1 MARAPAS
8 ASISA
13 EMSPVLAP
21 DTLGWQ
27 SCAPTAIVFEPR
39 ALSAKPAIRVAGG
52 QTRRSAL
59 AARSEAPAN
68 MASNSTNEDF
78 RPFIFQLPAISGRIA
93 SLISQFPLAGFGQAC
108 AIRAQRPLPDAAHGT
123 LPDAAPARLRPLR
136 QMASL
141 PRLRGGRRHFMMLYQ
156 SGDALLRN
164 SIRISLGATRPLL
177 QNKLDPCFEECGKPH
192 QTGSA
197 RPLWPS

>member
-21 DTLGWQ
+21 DALGWQ
-27 SCAPTAIVFEPR
+27 SCAPTASVFEPR

-68 MASNSTNEDF
+68 MASNSTNEE
-78 RPFIFQLPAISGRIA
+78 PFIFQLPAISGRIA
-93 SLISQFPLAGFGQAC
+93 SLISHFPLAGFGQ
-108 AIRAQRPLPDAAHGT
+108 
-123 LPDAAPARLRPLR
+123 
-136 QMASL
+136 
-141 PRLRGGRRHFMMLYQ
+141 
-156 SGDALLRN
+156 
-164 SIRISLGATRPLL
+164 
-177 QNKLDPCFEECGKPH
+177 
-192 QTGSA
+192 
-197 RPLWPS
+197 